1 MGQRFRLIAL
11 DMDGTL
17 LNSGKAVTERSA
29 NAVNA
34 ALAAGY
40 QVVLNTGRCPA
51 ELAEYYPLFPR
62 LRYVNCISGAL
73 VYDLLEGRT
82 MASVEM
88 DPPLVRAILEIA
100 AQEDA
105 MMQLL
110 SEKSYV
116 EREKERDM
124 ARYHMGVYQEM
135 YDRVTTRVDRLKTYY
150 ESEKVPVEKFNIYH
164 MSAAAR
170 ARTRRRIEA
179 AGLSVTLADAE
190 ATALEISPQ
199 GVSKA
204 FGLKRL
210 CEGLGVDTSE
220 VVVVGDADN
229 DLSALEM
236 AGLAVAMGNAT
247 AAVKRASDWVVA
259 DCDHDGCAEAI
270 ERVMRMGGGA
280 ESE

>member
-11 DMDGTL
+11 DMGGTL

-34 ALAAGY
+34 ALAVGY

-82 MASVEM
+82 IASVEM

-116 EREKERDM
+116 EREKEKDM

-170 ARTRRRIEA
+170 TRTRHRIEA
-179 AGLSVTLADAE
+179 AGLPVTLADAE

-204 FGLKRL
+204 FGLKQL
-210 CEGLGVDTSE
+210 CEGLGVDASE

>member
-1 MGQRFRLIAL
+1 
-11 DMDGTL
+11 
-17 LNSGKAVTERSA
+17 
-29 NAVNA
+29 
-34 ALAAGY
+34 
-40 QVVLNTGRCPA
+40 
-51 ELAEYYPLFPR
+51 
-62 LRYVNCISGAL
+62 
-73 VYDLLEGRT
+73 